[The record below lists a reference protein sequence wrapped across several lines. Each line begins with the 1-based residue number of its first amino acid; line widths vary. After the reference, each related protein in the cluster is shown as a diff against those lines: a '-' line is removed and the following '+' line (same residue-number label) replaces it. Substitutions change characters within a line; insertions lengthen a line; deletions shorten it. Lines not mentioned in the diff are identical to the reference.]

1 MAIESDYFLLL
12 DDKSKQRNK
21 LKNENI
27 QGYDAP
33 QVKKKAFSGD
43 ASKVP
48 PTTDP
53 DIVNLFL
60 F

>member
-33 QVKKKAFSGD
+33 QVKRKQFQVMLVKFHQQQ
-43 ASKVP
+43 
-48 PTTDP
+48 TL
-53 DIVNLFL
+53 I
-60 F
+60 